1 MIEQR
6 HILALAAIPKNIPD
20 TLGQALD
27 DAASEWEINTDQR
40 AQMFLAQ
47 LAHES
52 GGFTAYEENLNYSA
66 DRLLTVFP
74 KYFTGANV
82 SDYSRQPRKI
92 ASRVYASRMGNGD
105 EASGDGWNYRG
116 RGLIQLT
123 GLTNYRQ
130 ASIGLATDFVIAPD
144 LVEVPDMAALVA
156 AWFWSTR
163 GCNELADADDFT
175 GITKRINGGL
185 NGLNDRLAKLEII
198 QRNWA

>member
-6 HILALAAIPKNIPD
+6 HVLALAAIQKNIPD
-20 TLGQALD
+20 TLGASLD
-27 DAASEWEINTDQR
+27 DAASEWGINTDQR

-47 LAHES
+47 IAHES
-52 GGFTAYEENLNYSA
+52 AGFTSYEENLNYSA
-66 DRLLTVFP
+66 DRLLQIFP

-82 SDYSRQPRKI
+82 ADYSRQPRKI
-92 ASRVYASRMGNGD
+92 ASRVYAGRMGNGD
-105 EASGDGWNYRG
+105 EASGDGWSYRG

-130 ASIGLATDFVIAPD
+130 ASMGLATDFVIAPD
-144 LVEVPDMAALVA
+144 LVEIPDMAALVA
-156 AWFWSTR
+156 AWYWNTR
-163 GCNELADADDFT
+163 GCNELADANDFT

-198 QRNWA
+198 KRSWA

>member
-6 HILALAAIPKNIPD
+6 HVLALAAIPKNIPD
-20 TLGQALD
+20 TLGASLD
-27 DAASEWEINTDQR
+27 DAASEWGINTDQR

-47 LAHES
+47 IAHES
-52 GGFTAYEENLNYSA
+52 AGFTSYDENLNYSA

-74 KYFTGANV
+74 NYFTGANV
-82 SDYSRQPRKI
+82 ADYARQPRKI
-92 ASRVYASRMGNGD
+92 ASRVYANRMGNGD
-105 EASGDGWNYRG
+105 EASGDGWSYRG

-130 ASIGLATDFVIAPD
+130 ASMGLATDFVIAPD
-144 LVEVPDMAALVA
+144 LVEIPDMAALVA
-156 AWFWSTR
+156 AWYWNTR
-163 GCNELADADDFT
+163 GCNELADANDFT

-198 QRNWA
+198 KRSWA